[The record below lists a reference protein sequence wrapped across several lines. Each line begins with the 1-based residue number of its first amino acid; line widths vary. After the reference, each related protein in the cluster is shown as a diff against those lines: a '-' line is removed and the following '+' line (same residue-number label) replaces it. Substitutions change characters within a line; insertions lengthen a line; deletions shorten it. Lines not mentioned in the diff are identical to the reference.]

1 MNPQCRGCQQ
11 QLMWGDIIKKLKSK
25 DKEAQKRAGRQPLQP
40 LDPNASA
47 PTKTATK
54 APTQKTVT
62 KTSDTQ
68 TKVATKRKKADTENV
83 PSPSLDD
90 HKPKKTSNTK
100 QRSTTTTTTQN
111 TKLQTSTIPDYFNA
125 YNSDSDI
132 IDMTKLT
139 NSIPSPKI
147 SKNSKPKSTTTM
159 TTTTTTRTIPIVP
172 TTTTTTTTKP
182 SEPKPMYSSKRKKF
196 EVGELDEL
204 YSDDESKPKST
215 ARGKA
220 KASVKNA
227 CIDLI

>member
-1 MNPQCRGCQQ
+1 MNLQCRGCQQ

-47 PTKTATK
+47 PKTATK

-111 TKLQTSTIPDYFNA
+111 TTKPQTSTIPDYFNA

-147 SKNSKPKSTTTM
+147 SKNSKPKSTTA
-159 TTTTTTRTIPIVP
+159 TTTTRTIPIVP